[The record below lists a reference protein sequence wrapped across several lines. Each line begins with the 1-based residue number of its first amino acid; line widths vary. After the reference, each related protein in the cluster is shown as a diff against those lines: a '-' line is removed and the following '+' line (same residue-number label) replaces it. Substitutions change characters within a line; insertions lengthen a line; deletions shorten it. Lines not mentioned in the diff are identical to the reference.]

1 MPTKK
6 ILLTTLFVS
15 LLSTNTFAD
24 LLTKDSLNSIK
35 GNWHLRVLDGH
46 DVKKA
51 RAIIDFHSRKM
62 FIDGFDSCN
71 RFSGYLKVKAQN
83 TFYSKLKSSR
93 MACRQNIHQY
103 TSQRMKTTIEE
114 GFTITEESRYGIDGI
129 TLKSKSHNLFFKKMG
144 GTGSILDIIK

>member
-35 GNWHLRVLDGH
+35 GNWHLRVIDGH

-51 RAIIDFHSRKM
+51 RAILDFHPEQM
-62 FIDGFDSCN
+62 IINGFDGCN
-71 RFSGYLKVKAQN
+71 RISGYLKAHSDTVFNAELRK
-83 TFYSKLKSSR
+83 SR
-93 MACRQNIHQY
+93 MACRQAIHRY
-103 TSQRMKTTIEE
+103 ASKRLNAAIKE
-114 GFTITEESRYGIDGI
+114 GFTITEGERYGMEGI
-129 TLKSKSHNLFFKKMG
+129 TLRSKHHDLFFKKMG
-144 GTGSILDIIK
+144 GTGSIIDYLK